1 MSRTGVVFGRWLLN
15 TVIADSFTGHA
26 RIKTQLKSTVLASV
40 SGELVYR
47 THFLLLTRVLHVLLN
62 TSAKEAL

>member
-1 MSRTGVVFGRWLLN
+1 MSRTGVVFGRRLLN
-15 TVIADSFTGHA
+15 TVIADGFTGHA

-40 SGELVYR
+40 SGELVYW
-47 THFLLLTRVLHVLLN
+47 TNFLLLTRVLHVLLN